1 MNYGVGQTHLG
12 QHVWG
17 ERTGCLLTGGAMLV
31 GGVTTMLVFKDARG
45 SQVFRKGKRG
55 LASASRCWIS
65 LMMFCGLLLKYT
77 KSI

>member
-1 MNYGVGQTHLG
+1 
-12 QHVWG
+12 
-17 ERTGCLLTGGAMLV
+17 MLV